1 MDRPRLKA
9 HLVPVI
15 TADEKVFLLTEN
27 DSFLIGG
34 PAERAVMPLLDGRH
48 TLADVAGTL
57 ATSQPLPAILGAI
70 RKFERA
76 GLLASGVST
85 LSQEQTA
92 FFDAAAIDPTAAAD
106 RLNTSVVEVLALGNV
121 DITGMV
127 EALTVSGVTVSGVT
141 VSGVTASGTPANAVL
156 QDEVPEYVDQESGSV
171 GSEHIRLTV
180 VVVDDYLNP
189 ALEELNRNM
198 IARGR
203 AWMLVKPAGSA
214 AWFGP
219 VFEPGV
225 TACWGCL
232 RERMDS
238 NRMVEQYLRRF
249 SGLEGHAVLTVAG
262 LPSTR
267 GAIEGLAAS
276 AVVRLLAT
284 GESMQL
290 AGRIITLETDTFQ
303 TREHQV
309 VRLPQCGV
317 CGDPKVMHTDPKL
330 ELEVSAVAF
339 TADGGFRTMAPEQT
353 YARLAKHVSRISG
366 AVTWLEK
373 LPDDERGLAH
383 SYSAGHNFA
392 MVRNNMAVLKKNLRG
407 HSGGKGRTDIQA
419 KVSGICE
426 AVERF
431 SGVWTEDR
439 PTIRCRADQLDTRHL
454 LPNELMM
461 FAPEQFQDR
470 ERVNADP
477 TNQLHRVPNPFDESL
492 SIDWTT
498 AWSLSEQEPVSVP
511 SAYVWFGHPDSGEHF
526 FAYSDGNG
534 NAAGNTLAEATLQ
547 GFLEVVERD
556 AVGIWWYNRL
566 NLPAVD
572 LASFADPY
580 VDELQA
586 YYRSMHRS
594 LWMLD
599 PTTDLGI
606 PVFAALSRREDSP
619 VEDIIVAFGAHFDPK
634 LAALR
639 ALTEANQ
646 FLPSVRERDDAGNAI
661 YVGQDPLTLSW
672 WQNVRLEDEPWLSP
686 STAPVRSSADY
697 PVPHLT
703 NVDEYVALGVQRC
716 RAVGYEVLAID
727 QSRPD
732 IELRVAKVIV
742 PGLRHF
748 WRRLGP
754 GRLYDH
760 PVAHQDLDRP
770 RTFDE
775 LNPISVFF

>member
-1 MDRPRLKA
+1 MDHPRLKA
-9 HLVPVI
+9 HLVPVV
-15 TADEKVFLLTEN
+15 TADEKVFLLTES

-34 PAERAVMPLLDGRH
+34 PAERAVLPLLDGRH
-48 TLADVAGTL
+48 SMGEVAASLAL
-57 ATSQPLPAILGAI
+57 RQSLPAVLGAF

-76 GLLASGVST
+76 GLLASGHSRF
-85 LSQEQTA
+85 SREQTA
-92 FFDAAAIDPTAAAD
+92 FFDAASIDATAAGE
-106 RLNTSVVEVLALGNV
+106 RLTDAVVEVLAVGDV
-121 DITGMV
+121 DPSGMV
-127 EALTVSGVTVSGVT
+127 AALTVSGVGVGAVSVYPRPDPKN
-141 VSGVTASGTPANAVL
+141 SSAFHLA
-156 QDEVPEYVDQESGSV
+156 
-171 GSEHIRLTV
+171 LTV

-189 ALEELNRNM
+189 ALDEINHEM

-203 AWMLVKPAGSA
+203 SWMLVKPAGSSG
-214 AWFGP
+214 WFGP

-225 TACWGCL
+225 TACWECL

-249 SGLEGHAVLTVAG
+249 GGLEGHAVLTVAA

-267 GAIEGLAAS
+267 GAVEALTAS

-284 GESMQL
+284 GESSQL
-290 AGRIITLETDTFQ
+290 SGRLMTLETSTFE
-303 TREHQV
+303 TKAHQV

-317 CGDPKVMHTDPKL
+317 CGDPKVMHTDPRI
-330 ELEVSAVAF
+330 ELERSEVAF

-353 YARLAKHVSRISG
+353 YARLSKHVSRISG
-366 AVTWLEK
+366 AVTWLEA
-373 LPDDERGLAH
+373 LPADERGLAH

-439 PTIRCRADQLDTRHL
+439 PTIRARADQLGTRYL
-454 LPNELMM
+454 LPNELML
-461 FAPEQFQDR
+461 FAQEQIDDR

-477 TNQLHRVPNPFDESL
+477 SNQLHRVPNPFDESL

-498 AWSLSEQEPVSVP
+498 AWSITRQEPVNVP
-511 SAYVWFGHPDSGEHF
+511 SAYVWFGHPDSSEHF

-534 NAAGNTLAEATLQ
+534 NAAGNTLAEAVLQ
-547 GFLEVVERD
+547 GFLEIVERD
-556 AVGIWWYNRL
+556 AVGLWWYNRL
-566 NLPAVD
+566 SRPAVD
-572 LASFADPY
+572 LAAFADPY
-580 VDELQA
+580 IDDLTE
-586 YYRSMHRS
+586 YYRSMGRS

-599 PTTDLGI
+599 LTTDLGI
-606 PVFAALSRREDSP
+606 PVFAALSRREDHP
-619 VEDIIVAFGAHFDPK
+619 VEDIVVAFGAHFDPK

-646 FLPSVRERDDAGNAI
+646 FLPSVRERDADGNAI
-661 YVGQDPLTLSW
+661 YVGQDPNTLSW
-672 WQNVRLEDEPWLSP
+672 WQQTRLADEPWLAP
-686 STAPVRSSADY
+686 SAVTPPRAPDHY
-697 PVPHLT
+697 LT
-703 NVDEYVALGVQRC
+703 PQLATVAEYVQLGVQRC
-716 RAVGYEVLAID
+716 QDAGYEMLAID

-732 IELRVAKVIV
+732 IELRVAKVMV

-754 GRLYDH
+754 GRLYDQ
-760 PVAHQDLDRP
+760 PVAAGDLDAP
-770 RTFDE
+770 NGYAD

>member
-9 HLVPVI
+9 HLVPVV

-27 DSFLIGG
+27 DSFMIGG
-34 PAERAVMPLLDGRH
+34 PAEQAVMPLLDGTH
-48 TLADVAGTL
+48 TLAEVAGKL
-57 ATSQPLPAILGAI
+57 ATSQPLPAILGAV
-70 RKFERA
+70 RKFQRA

-85 LSQEQTA
+85 FSAEQTA
-92 FFDAAAIDPTAAAD
+92 FFDAAAIDATAAAD
-106 RLNTSVVEVLALGNV
+106 RLENSAVEILSLGSVDPIGMARVLTEN
-121 DITGMV
+121 
-127 EALTVSGVTVSGVT
+127 GVTVRMGVAHEA
-141 VSGVTASGTPANAVL
+141 GAKEAGANEAGASEAGAK
-156 QDEVPEYVDQESGSV
+156 E
-171 GSEHIRLTV
+171 IRLTV

-189 ALEELNRNM
+189 ALAELNRDM

-203 AWMLVKPAGSA
+203 SWMLVKPAGSA
-214 AWFGP
+214 GWLGP
-219 VFEPGV
+219 VFEPGQ
-225 TACWGCL
+225 TACWQCL
-232 RERMDS
+232 AERMDS

-262 LPSTR
+262 LPCTR
-267 GAIEGLAAS
+267 GALESLAAS

-284 GESMQL
+284 GESTQL
-290 AGRIITLETDTFQ
+290 AEKIITLETDSFQ
-303 TREHQV
+303 TREHRV

-317 CGDPKVMHTDPKL
+317 CGDPKVMHTDPEL
-330 ELEVSAVAF
+330 ALEVSAVAL

-353 YARLAKHVSRISG
+353 YARLSKHVSRISG

-439 PTIRCRADQLDTRHL
+439 PTIRARADQLDTRYL
-454 LPNELMM
+454 RPNELMM
-461 FAPEQFQDR
+461 FAPEQFADR
-470 ERVNADP
+470 KRVNADP
-477 TNQLHRVPNPFDESL
+477 ANQLHRVPNPFDDSL

-498 AWSLSEQEPVSVP
+498 AWSLSNAEPVSVP
-511 SAYVWFGHPDSGEHF
+511 SSYVWFGHPDATDHF

-534 NAAGNTLAEATLQ
+534 NAAGNTLAEAILQ

-566 NLPAVD
+566 NLPGVD
-572 LASFADPY
+572 LAALADPY
-580 VDELQA
+580 VDELLA
-586 YYRSMHRS
+586 YYRSMNRS

-599 PTTDLGI
+599 LTTDLGI
-606 PVFAALSRREDSP
+606 PVFAALSRREDHP

-646 FLPSVRERDDAGNAI
+646 FLPSVRERDGAGNAI
-661 YVGQDPLTLSW
+661 YVGQDPETLAW
-672 WQNVRLEDEPWLSP
+672 WQQVRLENQPWLAP
-686 STAPVRSSADY
+686 SKAPVRTVADY
-697 PVPHLT
+697 PVPHLE
-703 NVDEYVALGVQRC
+703 NVGEYVELGVQRC
-716 RAVGYEVLAID
+716 RAAGFEVLAVD

-732 IELRVAKVIV
+732 IELRVAKVMV

-754 GRLYDH
+754 GRLYEH
-760 PVAHQDLDRP
+760 PVQNGDLPRP
-770 RTFDE
+770 SAFGD

>member
-9 HLVPVI
+9 HLVPVV
-15 TADEKVFLLTEN
+15 TADKKVFLLTET

-34 PAERAVMPLLDGRH
+34 PAELAVLPLLDGTR
-48 TLADVAGTL
+48 TMAEIAGALSTRL
-57 ATSQPLPAILGAI
+57 SLPAILGALT
-70 RKFERA
+70 KFDRA
-76 GLLASGVST
+76 GLLAPGASP
-85 LSQEQTA
+85 LPREQTA
-92 FFDAAAIDPTAAAD
+92 FFDEAAIDVRSAAA
-106 RLNTSVVEVLALGNV
+106 LLATSVVEVVAVGGADPALL
-121 DITGMV
+121 TA
-127 EALTVSGVTVSGVT
+127 ALQASGVTVGMSAEGQEPPVD
-141 VSGVTASGTPANAVL
+141 TA
-156 QDEVPEYVDQESGSV
+156 
-171 GSEHIRLTV
+171 LTV

-189 ALEELNRNM
+189 ALEAMNQDFL
-198 IARGR
+198 ARGR
-203 AWMLVKPAGSA
+203 SWLPVKPAGST
-214 AWFGP
+214 AWLGP

-225 TACWGCL
+225 TACWSCL

-249 SGLEGHAVLTVAG
+249 GGLDGHAVLTVAG
-262 LPSTR
+262 LPATR
-267 GAIEGLAAS
+267 GAVAGLAAA

-284 GESMQL
+284 GRSSQL
-290 AGRIITLETDTFQ
+290 SGRIVTLDTGTLQ
-303 TREHQV
+303 TAEHEV

-317 CGDPKVMHTDPKL
+317 CGDPKVMHTDPRL
-330 ELEVSAVAF
+330 ELEHSPVAF

-353 YARLAKHVSRISG
+353 YARLSKHVSRISG
-366 AVTWLEK
+366 AVTWLEP
-373 LPDDERGLAH
+373 LPADESGLAH

-439 PTIRCRADQLDTRHL
+439 PTINSRPDQLDARHL
-454 LPNELMM
+454 LPNELML
-461 FAPEQFQDR
+461 FAPEQFDDR
-470 ERVNADP
+470 ARVNADP
-477 TNQLHRVPNPFDESL
+477 TNQLHRVPNPLDPSL

-498 AWSLSEQEPVSVP
+498 AWSLSHQEPVLVP
-511 SAYVWFGHPDSGEHF
+511 SAYVWFGHPDSAEHF

-534 NAAGNTLAEATLQ
+534 NAAGNTLAEAILQ
-547 GFLEVVERD
+547 GFLEIVERD

-566 NLPAVD
+566 TRPAVD
-572 LASFADPY
+572 LASFGDPY
-580 VDELQA
+580 IDALA
-586 YYRSMHRS
+586 GYYASMHRS
-594 LWMLD
+594 LWLLD
-599 PTTDLGI
+599 LTTDLGI
-606 PVFAALSRREDSP
+606 PVFAALSRREDHP
-619 VEDIIVAFGAHFDPK
+619 VEDIVVAFGAHFDPK

-646 FLPSVRERDDAGNAI
+646 FLPSVRERDEHGNAV
-661 YVGQDPLTLSW
+661 YVGQDPSTLSW
-672 WQNVRLEDEPWLSP
+672 WQTTRLADEPWLSP
-686 STAPVRSSADY
+686 APGTPRTASSY
-697 PVPHLT
+697 TVPHLET
-703 NVDEYVALGVQRC
+703 VAQYVDLGVQRC
-716 RAVGYEVLAID
+716 RDAGYEVIALD

-732 IELRVAKVIV
+732 IELRVAKVMV

-760 PVAHQDLDRP
+760 PVVAGDLEVP
-770 RTFDE
+770 RSYAE